1 MKSVPIYEAKNRL
14 SELVA
19 AVEKG
24 ETVAI
29 TRRGR
34 PVARLVADTGD
45 APEQLPQ
52 RQRAAAALAE
62 LRRLRHGRR
71 LEGDP
76 KAIARE
82 GLD

>member
-1 MKSVPIYEAKNRL
+1 MKNVPIYEAKNRL
-14 SELVA
+14 SELLA
-19 AVEKG
+19 AVEQG
-24 ETVAI
+24 DTVTI

-45 APEQLPQ
+45 AAQPLQQ
-52 RQRAAAALAE
+52 RQRTALEA
-62 LRRLRHGRR
+62 LRCLRHGVR

-82 GLD
+82 GLA

>member
-1 MKSVPIYEAKNRL
+1 MKTMPLYEAKNRF
-14 SELVA
+14 SELIA
-19 AVEKG
+19 AVERG

-34 PVARLVADTGD
+34 RVARLVGD
-45 APEQLPQ
+45 AGEQTPSVQQ
-52 RQRAAAALAE
+52 RERTADALRALQE
-62 LRRLRHGRR
+62 LRRGLR
-71 LEGDP
+71 LAGDP

>member
-1 MKSVPIYEAKNRL
+1 MKNVPIYEAKNRL
-14 SELVA
+14 SELLA
-19 AVEKG
+19 AVEQG
-24 ETVAI
+24 DTVTI

-45 APEQLPQ
+45 AAEHVPQ
-52 RQRAAAALAE
+52 RQRVAAALEA
-62 LRRLRHGRR
+62 LRRLRHGVR

-76 KAIARE
+76 KTIARE